1 MPEARLP
8 NRYASPRFVARG
20 GMAEIYLA
28 ADNVLGRSVA
38 VKVLDERFSRDDQV
52 RRRFKR
58 EALTQAKLS
67 GHPHIVTI
75 FDVGEHDGRPFMV
88 MEYLPG
94 GTVADRIRAGSVTRE
109 EALGWLDQA
118 AFALDEAHAAGV
130 VHRDVKPANL
140 LLDEHGTVHVG
151 DFGIARVVDE
161 STFGMTAAGTV
172 LGTAGYLSPEQA
184 RGQRATAASDV
195 YALGVVAYELL
206 TGTRPFERRSP
217 TEEAAAH
224 LHEAPPPASW
234 QSAGLPRSVDDVL
247 ARALAKNPGERYRYA
262 SDFVQA
268 LEEIL
273 APPEQAA
280 VPAPTPAVE
289 PRRVERKPRYLPAL
303 LVGLLVAGLAAGG
316 VVAAVMVAGNDSN
329 PQAESAPRPQV
340 SVMTVTQATTVQGEP
355 TTIIETTTEEAPAVA
370 PPPDGEPASNGSG
383 GASPSVEEAA
393 ALNDQAFTQHM
404 QQGDYAGALPLLEDA
419 VPALRGTYSSGFRYE
434 AYAEYNLGKTLAE
447 LGRCGDAVPHLE
459 RSEQLQGERAEITS
473 AKQSCGA

>member
-1 MPEARLP
+1 MPDARLP
-8 NRYASPRFVARG
+8 SRYASPRLIARG

-94 GTVADRIRAGSVTRE
+94 GTVADRIRARSVTRE
-109 EALGWLDQA
+109 ETLEWLEQA

-140 LLDEHGTVHVG
+140 LLDEHGNVHVG

-206 TGTRPFERRSP
+206 TGTRPFERRSA

-224 LHEAPPPASW
+224 LHEPPPPASGH
-234 QSAGLPRSVDDVL
+234 SAGLPRAVDDVL
-247 ARALAKNPGERYRYA
+247 VRALAKHPADRYRDA

-268 LEEIL
+268 LEDVL
-273 APPEQAA
+273 APPEPMA
-280 VPAPTPAVE
+280 VLPATEAVQ
-289 PRRVERKPRYLPAL
+289 PRLVERRPRYLPAL
-303 LVGLLVAGLAAGG
+303 LLGLLLAALAAGG
-316 VVAAVMVAGNDSN
+316 VVAAVVTAGNDSN
-329 PQAESAPRPQV
+329 PQAEGGPRPQV

-355 TTIIETTTEEAPAVA
+355 TTIIQTTTEEAPAVA
-370 PPPDGEPASNGSG
+370 PPPEGEPASNGSG
-383 GASPSVEEAA
+383 GASPSVAEAT
-393 ALNDQAFTQHM
+393 ALNDRAFTQHM

-419 VPALRGTYSSGFRYE
+419 VPALRGTYSSGFQYE

-447 LGRCGDAVPHLE
+447 LGRCDEAVPHLE
-459 RSEQLQGERAEITS
+459 RSEQLQGQRAPITA